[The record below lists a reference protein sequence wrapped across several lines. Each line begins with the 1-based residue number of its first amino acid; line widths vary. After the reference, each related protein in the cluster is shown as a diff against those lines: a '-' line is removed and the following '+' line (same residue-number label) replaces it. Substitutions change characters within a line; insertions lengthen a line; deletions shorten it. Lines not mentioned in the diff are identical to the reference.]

1 MEVNMNLNNNA
12 FVIAHTSCDNG
23 MPDFLVE
30 EDNTIMRFK
39 SKEHAKEFRS
49 KIAPMGFDY
58 YNSKVTLMRM
68 Q

>member
-1 MEVNMNLNNNA
+1 MNLNNNNNA
-12 FVIAHTSCDNG
+12 FVIAHTSCENT
-23 MPDFLVE
+23 MPEFLVE

-39 SKEHAKEFRS
+39 SKEHAKDFIN

-58 YNSKVTLMRM
+58 YNSQVTIMRM

>member
-1 MEVNMNLNNNA
+1 MEVNMSLNNNA
-12 FVIAHTSCDNG
+12 FVIAHTSCDNS

-39 SKEHAKEFRS
+39 SKEHAKEFIS

-58 YNSKVTLMRM
+58 YNSQVTIMRM

>member
-1 MEVNMNLNNNA
+1 MNLNNNA
-12 FVIAHTSCDNG
+12 FVIAHTSCDNS

-39 SKEHAKEFRS
+39 SKEHAKEFIS

-58 YNSKVTLMRM
+58 HNSQVTIMRM